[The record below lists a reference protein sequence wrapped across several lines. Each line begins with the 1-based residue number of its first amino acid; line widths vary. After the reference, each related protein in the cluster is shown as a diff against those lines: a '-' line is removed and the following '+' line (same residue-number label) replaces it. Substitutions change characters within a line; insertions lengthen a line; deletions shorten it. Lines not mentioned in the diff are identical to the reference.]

1 MLYSISELLSYLIV
15 DVSVEEGVAWVPD
28 RHCFAGSV
36 ATADRLIRTMVD
48 IAGCSV
54 EDAVRMATI
63 NPARMMGVADRKGSI
78 EPGKDADIVIWRG
91 NVEVERTIIG
101 GETIYEK

>member
-1 MLYSISELLSYLIV
+1 
-15 DVSVEEGVAWVPD
+15 
-28 RHCFAGSV
+28 
-36 ATADRLIRTMVD
+36 MVD

-54 EDAVRMATI
+54 EDAVRMATL